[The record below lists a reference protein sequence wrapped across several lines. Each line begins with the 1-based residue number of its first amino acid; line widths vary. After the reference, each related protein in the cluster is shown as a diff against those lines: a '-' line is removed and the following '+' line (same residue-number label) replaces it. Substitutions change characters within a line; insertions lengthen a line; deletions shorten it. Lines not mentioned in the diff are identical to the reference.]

1 MHHPLETSVAIAAA
15 IVGVAF
21 GLSTFERWLRGRR
34 PHELAWS
41 AALLMFAIAAG
52 ALAVGAQAGWSGP
65 VFRVFYLF
73 GAIAD
78 VPVLALGT
86 IYLLLGRRAG
96 NSTAVAVA
104 LGCAFA
110 AGVIVMAPFRAP
122 LPADELV
129 QGSKVF
135 GPLPR
140 VLAAVASAGGATA
153 IVVGAVASAVRVWR
167 SHAPRRL
174 LWSNGLIALGTL
186 ILGAS
191 GTLNSVFGAMTAFAV
206 SLLVGITVIFAGFLV
221 AATPARD
228 ATVAPT
234 GASIPAGA
242 SVRAGT
248 AVGTAVGTAAR
259 GRAAKAGPLEPAAPW
274 RPPIRPAQAS
284 PSEASA

>member
-1 MHHPLETSVAIAAA
+1 MHHPLETSVAVAAA

-21 GLSTFERWLRGRR
+21 GLSTFERWVRARR

-41 AALLMFAIAAG
+41 GALAMFAIAAA

-86 IYLLLGRRAG
+86 VYLLFGRRAG
-96 NSTAVAVA
+96 GAAA
-104 LGCAFA
+104 LGVGLFCAFA
-110 AGVIVMAPFRAP
+110 AGVVVMAPFLAP
-122 LPADELV
+122 LPPDQLV

-140 VLAAVASAGGATA
+140 ILAAVASAGGASVILA
-153 IVVGAVASAVRVWR
+153 GAVGSAWRVWR
-167 SHAPRRL
+167 SGAARRL
-174 LWSNGLIALGTL
+174 LWSNGLIALGTV

-206 SLLVGITVIFAGFLV
+206 TLLVGITVIFAGFLV
-221 AATPARD
+221 AATPGRSAG
-228 ATVAPT
+228 ATGGGGPAVAPAT
-234 GASIPAGA
+234 
-242 SVRAGT
+242 
-248 AVGTAVGTAAR
+248 
-259 GRAAKAGPLEPAAPW
+259 PW
-274 RPPIRPAQAS
+274 RPPVRTA
-284 PSEASA
+284 SEATA